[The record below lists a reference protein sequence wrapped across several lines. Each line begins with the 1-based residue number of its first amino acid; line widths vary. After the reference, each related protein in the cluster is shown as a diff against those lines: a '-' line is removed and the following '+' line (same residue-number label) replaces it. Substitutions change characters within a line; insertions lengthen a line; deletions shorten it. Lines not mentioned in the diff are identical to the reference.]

1 LAEFH
6 KLDFYT
12 CTYDYIPDVAD
23 CYIVG
28 GAGILKATAIGRK
41 KIINVHPG
49 IIPLARGLDAFKW
62 SILNR
67 VPLGVTLH
75 YIDAEVDAGETIAV
89 VQTPVFRS
97 DSIEMLARRHY
108 ELELDLLGNFQ
119 FFLASPETA
128 ILPPLTYPESEPKMR
143 MSIEVEQKMIGGFD
157 EYKKK
162 FAGSFGGSESVC
174 G

>member
-1 LAEFH
+1 
-6 KLDFYT
+6 
-12 CTYDYIPDVAD
+12 
-23 CYIVG
+23 
-28 GAGILKATAIGRK
+28 
-41 KIINVHPG
+41 
-49 IIPLARGLDAFKW
+49 
-62 SILNR
+62 
-67 VPLGVTLH
+67 
-75 YIDAEVDAGETIAV
+75 
-89 VQTPVFRS
+89 
-97 DSIEMLARRHY
+97 MLARRHY